1 MYRSFD
7 LRITNEELGDV
18 IENNSTERL
27 RVWKSLGWQSKQEFD
42 YEYKELLKDYL
53 NNGVLNGTELIEK
66 VFKKS
71 NYDIFLSYSHNDE
84 DLVYTIAGML
94 MDQFELKVFVDA
106 FYWGSADD
114 LLKEI
119 DDLKC
124 KNANGTYDYEKRNL
138 TTSHVHAMLTA
149 AIMQLMDL
157 SEVVLFVNTEHSVPV
172 LETTLSG
179 KKEYTFSPWIYEEV
193 LLTNLLREKEW
204 FVHRLT
210 YANECYRYD
219 EKDFEIAYELPK
231 NNMIDLDVQI
241 LKEWI
246 KINWRLNKCK
256 NRKLCTIEDL
266 KVLKYEKHHPL
277 NILYK
282 IVEEKLDKCFG
293 L

>member
-1 MYRSFD
+1 MYRAFD
-7 LRITNEELGDV
+7 LRITNEELETV

-27 RVWKSLGWQSKQEFD
+27 RLWKNWGWQSKQEFD

-71 NYDIFLSYSHNDE
+71 SYDIFLSYSHNDE

-124 KNANGTYDYEKRNL
+124 RNANGTYNYEKRNL

-157 SEVVLFVNTEHSVPV
+157 SEVVMFVNTEHSVPV

-179 KKEYTFSPWIYEEV
+179 KKEYTFSPWIYEEI

-204 FVHRLT
+204 FIHRLT
-210 YANECYRYD
+210 YANESYRYD
-219 EKDFEIAYELPK
+219 EKDFEIEYELPK
-231 NNMIDLDVQI
+231 NNMIDLNVQI
-241 LKEWI
+241 LKEWTR
-246 KINWRLNKCK
+246 INWRLNKCK
-256 NRKLCTIEDL
+256 NQKLYMVEDL
-266 KVLKYEKHHPL
+266 ELLKYEKHHPL
-277 NILYK
+277 NVLYK
-282 IVEEKLDKCFG
+282 IVEEKRS
-293 L
+293 

>member
-7 LRITNEELGDV
+7 LRITNEDLGDV

-27 RVWKSLGWQSKQEFD
+27 RLWKSLGRQSKQEFD
-42 YEYKELLKDYL
+42 CEYKELLKDYL

-84 DLVYTIAGML
+84 DLVYTVAGML

-124 KNANGTYDYEKRNL
+124 KNANGTYDYYKRNL

-157 SEVVLFVNTEHSVPV
+157 SEAVLFVNTEHSVPV

-193 LLTNLLREKEW
+193 LLTNVLREKEW
-204 FVHRLT
+204 FVHRLA

-231 NNMIDLDVQI
+231 NNMIELDVQI

-246 KINWRLNKCK
+246 RINWRLNKGK
-256 NRKLCTIEDL
+256 NQKLRTVEDL
-266 KVLKYEKHHPL
+266 EVLKYEEHHPL

-282 IVEEKLDKCFG
+282 IAEEKRN
-293 L
+293 

>member
-1 MYRSFD
+1 MYRAFD
-7 LRITNEELGDV
+7 LRITYEELETV

-27 RVWKSLGWQSKQEFD
+27 RLWKNLGWQSKQEFD

-66 VFKKS
+66 VFKQS

-84 DLVYTIAGML
+84 DLAYTIAGML

-157 SEVVLFVNTEHSVPV
+157 SEVVLFVNTEHSVPA

-179 KKEYTFSPWIYEEV
+179 KREYTFSPWIYEEV
-193 LLTNLLREKEW
+193 LLTNILREKEW

-210 YANECYRYD
+210 YANECYGYD

-231 NNMIDLDVQI
+231 NNMIDLNVQI
-241 LKEWI
+241 LKEWTR
-246 KINWRLNKCK
+246 INWRLNKCK
-256 NRKLCTIEDL
+256 NQKMRTVEDL
-266 KVLKYEKHHPL
+266 GLLKYEKHHPL

-282 IVEEKLDKCFG
+282 IVEGKRG
-293 L
+293 